1 MQEKQ
6 VTIYLPTKVDVERW
20 QGLSKAQGSTL
31 SRWIFEM
38 VELALEKENKPT
50 RSTTQRS
57 AEVSKIPFSS
67 PVAMAA
73 MDLVRT
79 NNLDELNSLR
89 RENSELRRDLDQ
101 MTKLNSRFRLQNF
114 LESES
119 LLDKIKPQ
127 EEEVKAVLKKGGTWS
142 GEKLAKE
149 FAEIDPRILNRILQ
163 NLVDEGVVEELERG
177 FKWKK

>member
-1 MQEKQ
+1 MARKSMQEKQ

-20 QGLSKAQGSTL
+20 QGLSKARGCTL
-31 SRWIFEM
+31 SHWIFEM
-38 VELALEKENKPT
+38 VELALEKPT
-50 RSTTQRS
+50 RNTQRS
-57 AEVSKIPFSS
+57 AEVSTGPS
-67 PVAMAA
+67 PLIQSVA
-73 MDLVRT
+73 MDLVRA

-114 LESES
+114 IESES

-127 EEEVKAVLKKGGTWS
+127 EEKVKAVLKKGGTWS
-142 GEKLAKE
+142 GEKLSRE
-149 FAEIDPRILNRILQ
+149 FAEIDSRMLNRILQ
-163 NLVDEGVVEELERG
+163 NLVDEGIIEELERG